1 MAIHPSRVSLQIK
14 FCRYCCHD
22 KDWHENKTKM
32 DYTVWNL
39 EQGALVIE
47 INHKI
52 MTASSG
58 DILFFHPG
66 DTYTAYS
73 ADDCCNFLV
82 TFFTYDDGNGR
93 DPLTLHN
100 SAGIYSGAPFRELS
114 DSLCQ
119 TFFRSCHSPTTVP
132 LQMYAQFLS
141 FLSALFPYFGTQRAF
156 HDQPGEPPALKI
168 NELLSWIDARVEQKI
183 PVRELAAFMGMS
195 EKYFIQFFHAHT
207 GYSPKQYMI
216 RRRMEHSAALLSD
229 PALTVSQIAQIL
241 HFSDSYAFSK
251 AFKKYYG
258 ESPGAFRKIY
268 QKEPDKAHFCRPVQV
283 HANML

>member
-1 MAIHPSRVSLQIK
+1 MELYPSRVSLQIK

-22 KDWHENKTKM
+22 VDWHETKTKI
-32 DYTVWNL
+32 DYTVWNIV
-39 EQGALVIE
+39 QGSLVIE
-47 INHKI
+47 MNHKK
-52 MTASSG
+52 MTASKG

-73 ADDCCNFLV
+73 DGDGCNFLV

-93 DPLTLHN
+93 DPLKLYN
-100 SAGIYSGAPFRELS
+100 SAGVYSGAQIRELS
-114 DSLCQ
+114 DALCQ
-119 TFFRSCHSPTTVP
+119 TFFHSCHNPTAVP

-141 FLSALFPYFGTQRAF
+141 FLSALFPYFGTQCAF
-156 HDQPGEPPALKI
+156 HEQPGKAPMLKI
-168 NELLSWIDARVEQKI
+168 HELLAWIDARIEQNI
-183 PVRELAAFMGMS
+183 PVSELAAFMGMS
-195 EKYFIQFFHAHT
+195 EKYFIQFFHTHT

-216 RRRMEHSAALLSD
+216 RRRMEHAASLLADS
-229 PALTVSQIAQIL
+229 ALTISQIAQML

-268 QKEPDKAHFCRPVQV
+268 RKEIPYTDTEKLTF
-283 HANML
+283 